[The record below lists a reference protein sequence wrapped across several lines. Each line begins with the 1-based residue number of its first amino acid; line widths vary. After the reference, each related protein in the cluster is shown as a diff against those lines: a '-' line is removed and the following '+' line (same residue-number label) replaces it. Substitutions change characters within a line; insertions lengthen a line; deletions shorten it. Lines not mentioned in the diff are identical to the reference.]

1 MWNKAMYESEKRRV
15 KEKEELARKNL
26 IHGMILAPILL
37 LGWFPI
43 MLIVAKI
50 FK

>member
-1 MWNKAMYESEKRRV
+1 MYESEKRRV